1 MFHVGLR
8 RVGFAALTA
17 GCATVATG
25 AAASTAAAQDTRIV
39 LGGPA
44 AQSLAAQ
51 GVTVAAG
58 KPAVV
63 RRGRLTLP
71 VASVRIVGGAG
82 FARVGDGG
90 SPVRGSLGPAGAGGR
105 AAAIGGGS
113 SLGRGSRALAGAA
126 AAASVRAVVAHGG
139 TLRLRAGGRT
149 VVLSSLRVTVGSR
162 STLSAVVDGRRRTVA
177 TIVAGPNLRDV
188 EPTGTYVTEAPLSLA
203 GPAVRLLRVALHR
216 PGLRGGR
223 LGTIDVQASTSA
235 TPKADAPDLP
245 GAPAAPTVTGPPT
258 PGGATLATRP
268 ASAITITGGTV
279 AWAPR
284 ASWLGY
290 LQGGGA
296 GAGATA
302 QDGATFDGTS
312 YTLRIHDG
320 WFDPASGAAVVS
332 TTGTTRFSY
341 RSHSIDMA
349 FSDWAYDLTGATPKA
364 VAKVVA
370 ANGSAKLVGARE
382 PVALVKRGATR
393 PVVDADAHTV
403 TWTAIPLTLSAEGVA
418 LYRAYLYDSDQGAI
432 AVTATTG

>member
-1 MFHVGLR
+1 MFRVSLR
-8 RVGFAALTA
+8 RVGLVALTA
-17 GCATVATG
+17 ACAAVATG
-25 AAASTAAAQDTRIV
+25 AAASSAAAQDTRIV

-82 FARVGDGG
+82 AARVGDAG
-90 SPVRGSLGPAGAGGR
+90 SPVRGPL
-105 AAAIGGGS
+105 
-113 SLGRGSRALAGAA
+113 
-126 AAASVRAVVAHGG
+126 AAASVRALVVHGG

-223 LGTIDVQASTSA
+223 LGTIDLQASTSA
-235 TPKADAPDLP
+235 TPKTDTTDLP

-258 PGGATLATRP
+258 PGGATVATRP
-268 ASAITITGGTV
+268 AGAVTITAGTV

-349 FSDWAYDLTGATPKA
+349 FSDWAYDLAGATPKA

-370 ANGSAKLVGARE
+370 ANGSAKLVGTRE
-382 PVALVKRGATR
+382 PVALVRRGATR

-403 TWTAIPLTLSAEGVA
+403 TWTAIPLTLSAEGVP